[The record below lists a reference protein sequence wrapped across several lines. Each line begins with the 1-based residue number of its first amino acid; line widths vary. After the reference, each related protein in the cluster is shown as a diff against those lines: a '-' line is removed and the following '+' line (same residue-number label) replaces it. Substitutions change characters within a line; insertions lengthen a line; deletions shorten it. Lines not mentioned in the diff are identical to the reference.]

1 MRLLTL
7 VALIALS
14 IHLPANA
21 AESVLSISKE
31 LSKSEVKE
39 LLDPNVAMFWGDQLP
54 PTGLVEPSRP
64 EIFSGIE
71 VNVVP
76 FAGGIK
82 HCQTAFKK
90 SLSSMLEDARKMQYD
105 VIYGIRNVVPEGGP
119 SSDLQRT
126 VCAHVVHVTTLKFQV
141 VLART
146 PAMAARVAEA
156 EAQAVKEA
164 ATSARQPSAKSR
176 YLPLQPILSSPEA
189 LAILGSGL
197 TWHVGSTSVPAY
209 ATQIGPRESEG
220 EGDVKK
226 SGEAGACK
234 AAVLDALSGL
244 VKDASEGGYSALTR
258 IHSYLDEQRTP
269 IESDVE
275 CEISGS
281 NAHVMLRSV
290 LAGAN

>member
-1 MRLLTL
+1 MRLLIL
-7 VALIALS
+7 VALIALN

-71 VNVVP
+71 VNVIP

-90 SLSSMLEDARKMQYD
+90 SLSSMLEDARKMHYD
-105 VIYGIRNVVPEGGP
+105 VIYGIRNVVQGMP
-119 SSDLQRT
+119 DNDFQRA

-189 LAILGSGL
+189 
-197 TWHVGSTSVPAY
+197 
-209 ATQIGPRESEG
+209 
-220 EGDVKK
+220 
-226 SGEAGACK
+226 
-234 AAVLDALSGL
+234 
-244 VKDASEGGYSALTR
+244 
-258 IHSYLDEQRTP
+258 
-269 IESDVE
+269 
-275 CEISGS
+275 
-281 NAHVMLRSV
+281 
-290 LAGAN
+290 